1 MTLGIR
7 LLLLIGSLWIL
18 YFVCRKLRKSGLGV
32 EDSIFWLTL
41 AALLIVAAAFPGL
54 IYWASDL
61 LGFQS
66 PSNFVF
72 LCGVGILLVR
82 LFSQDCKISALQR
95 KLIRFAQNEALG
107 EADGHGSASSSPQT
121 HETVGNPRRSGEL

>member
-1 MTLGIR
+1 MPAGVASQPDGTDAA
-7 LLLLIGSLWIL
+7 
-18 YFVCRKLRKSGLGV
+18 GLSV
-32 EDSIFWLTL
+32 MRSIPSAPWLV
-41 AALLIVAAAFPGL
+41 AALIVAAAFPGL
-54 IYWASDL
+54 IYWASGL
-61 LGFQS
+61 FGFQS

-107 EADGHGSASSSPQT
+107 EADRGSRSHRRPSRRRQSPMPSLVALVVLGSS
-121 HETVGNPRRSGEL
+121 R